1 MYKKICKYLLE
12 QKDKYEELAKKA
24 KEEGKESQIPKI
36 YIPPVDMAQDE
47 IEKQNRHSIELY
59 RK

>member
-12 QKDKYEELAKKA
+12 QKEKYEELAKKA

-36 YIPPVDMAQDE
+36 YIPPVDT
-47 IEKQNRHSIELY
+47 S
-59 RK
+59 